1 MEFCQIQLNYMDTE
15 HQAGLRGYALAEA
28 LGIPV
33 VVMEPVKGGSL
44 AQLPDDACAPLLRLD
59 PEATPASWALRW
71 AASLPHVQVVL
82 SGMGSMEQLEDNL
95 HTFQD
100 FRPLDRREREAVTET
115 AERLRRRLKNGC
127 TGCGYCMPCPAGV
140 DIPGSFQIWNGM
152 SMYQNREITR
162 RQWEWLDQEERPDLC
177 HRCGQ
182 CERRCPQHLRIRA
195 QLAQVTGD
203 VARFLRGEPDGSE
216 PI

>member
-1 MEFCQIQLNYMDTE
+1 
-15 HQAGLRGYALAEA
+15 
-28 LGIPV
+28 
-33 VVMEPVKGGSL
+33 MEPVKGGSL
-44 AQLPDDACAPLLRLD
+44 AQLPDDACAPLLQLD

-82 SGMGSMEQLEDNL
+82 SGMGNMEQLEDNL
-95 HTFQD
+95 RTFQS
-100 FRPLDRREREAVTET
+100 FRPLDQREREAVAET

-162 RQWEWLDQEERPDLC
+162 RQWEGLDQEERPGLC

-203 VARFLRGEPDGSE
+203 VERFLQGEKDGSG

>member
-1 MEFCQIQLNYMDTE
+1 M
-15 HQAGLRGYALAEA
+15 
-28 LGIPV
+28 
-33 VVMEPVKGGSL
+33 KGGSL
-44 AQLPDDACAPLLRLD
+44 AQLPDDACAPLLQLD
-59 PEATPASWALRW
+59 QEATPASWALRW

-100 FRPLDRREREAVTET
+100 FRPLEHQEQEAVAET

-162 RQWEWLDQEERPDLC
+162 RQWEGLDREERPDLC
-177 HRCGQ
+177 YRCGQ

-203 VARFLRGEPDGSE
+203 VEGFLRDGSE
-216 PI
+216 SI

>member
-1 MEFCQIQLNYMDTE
+1 
-15 HQAGLRGYALAEA
+15 
-28 LGIPV
+28 
-33 VVMEPVKGGSL
+33 
-44 AQLPDDACAPLLRLD
+44 
-59 PEATPASWALRW
+59 
-71 AASLPHVQVVL
+71 
-82 SGMGSMEQLEDNL
+82 MGSMEQLEDNL

-100 FRPLDRREREAVTET
+100 FRPLDLREREAVTET

-162 RQWEWLDQEERPDLC
+162 RQWEGLDQEERPDLC

>member
-1 MEFCQIQLNYMDTE
+1 MDTE

-28 LGIPV
+28 LGVPV

-44 AQLPDDACAPLLRLD
+44 AQLPDDACAPLLQLD

-82 SGMGSMEQLEDNL
+82 SGMGNMEQLEDNL
-95 HTFQD
+95 RTFQS
-100 FRPLDRREREAVTET
+100 FRPLDQREREAVAET

-152 SMYQNREITR
+152 SMYQNQEITR
-162 RQWEWLDQEERPDLC
+162 RKWEGLDQEERPSLC

-182 CERRCPQHLRIRA
+182 CERRCPQHLRIRT

-203 VARFLRGEPDGSE
+203 VERFLQGEKDGSE